1 MDGTSYLR
9 QQPNT
14 ASPSGCRRGRWGA
27 ESRLAVAGMGG
38 MGVYRLLGRSAVGLL
53 ELLSGGWVN
62 HPKVIQE

>member
-14 ASPSGCRRGRWGA
+14 ARRSGCPRGGWGTQTRCA
-27 ESRLAVAGMGG
+27 AARMDGT
-38 MGVYRLLGRSAVGLL
+38 GVYRLLGRSAVGLL

>member
-1 MDGTSYLR
+1 MDGTSDLR

-14 ASPSGCRRGRWGA
+14 AGRSGSPRGGWGA
-27 ESRLAVAGMGG
+27 ETRYAAARMDGMR
-38 MGVYRLLGRSAVGLL
+38 VYRLPGRSAVGLL

>member
-14 ASPSGCRRGRWGA
+14 AGRRGSPRGGWGA
-27 ESRLAVAGMGG
+27 ETRYAAARMDGMR
-38 MGVYRLLGRSAVGLL
+38 VYRLLGRSVVGLL